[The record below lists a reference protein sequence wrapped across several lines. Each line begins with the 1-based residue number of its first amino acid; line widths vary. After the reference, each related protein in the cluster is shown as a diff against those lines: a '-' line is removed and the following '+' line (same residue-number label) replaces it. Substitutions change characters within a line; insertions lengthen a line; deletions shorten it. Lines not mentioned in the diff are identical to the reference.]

1 MAAVRIHPSARIA
14 STAVLEGD
22 VTVGA
27 HARVLHGAILTAGDG
42 SIEIG
47 AHTIVMEQ
55 AVLRASRRFPLAIGA
70 HCLVGPHTSLTG
82 AVVGDEVFIATG
94 ASIFPGATLGRGS
107 EVRVNGV
114 VHVRTRLPEGGMVPI
129 AWIAVGDP
137 AQLFPPSAHDELW
150 EVQRPL
156 DFPGFVFGV
165 DRDDPDAMVRMTERF
180 ADSLLTDPRSTRR
193 E

>member
-1 MAAVRIHPSARIA
+1 VTARIHPSARIA
-14 STAVLEGD
+14 SSAVLDGE
-22 VTVGA
+22 VHLGA

-42 SIEIG
+42 VIEVG

-55 AVLRASRRFPLAIGA
+55 AVLRASRRFPLTIGS

-82 AVVGDEVFIATG
+82 AVVGDEVFLGTG

-107 EVRVNGV
+107 EVRINGV
-114 VHVRTRLPEGGMVPI
+114 VHVRTRLDDGAMVPI
-129 AWIAVGDP
+129 GWIAVGDP
-137 AQLFPPSAHDELW
+137 AQLFPPAAHDELW

-156 DFPGFVFGV
+156 DFPGFVFGIE
-165 DRDDPDAMVRMTERF
+165 RDDPHAMVRMTERF
-180 ADSLLTDPRSTRR
+180 GASLLTDPRSTRR